1 MTDSLFLL
9 SNDSLLAGELTRL
22 LGPDRRL
29 FVGAALA
36 NVRAAAQTERLGGVL
51 VHVNNELAQ
60 GGAPGAF
67 FSQLQETT
75 GGAPIVALVEPDC
88 PRRWQAVIESVLE
101 GCLHLPLEPWQVA
114 RLLPAAATNEDGTQA
129 DLPYRAVQGP
139 ARSLVTFTPEM
150 FGTLEELQVAIA
162 HHVTVLLVGE
172 TGTGKTYLA
181 RLIHELSARADKRF
195 CTVACGALPADLV
208 ESELFGYTKGAFTG
222 AERDREGK
230 FAATGDG
237 TLLLDEIDVLS
248 LDQQAKLLRVIE
260 TGEYEPV
267 GSNDTRISRARLIAA
282 SNVELEQLAE
292 SGRFRSDL
300 YYRLNILRIDIPPLR
315 KRPLDVEYLA
325 RRFARQ
331 YGQAH
336 GIRIDQVAPEFYDA
350 LRGYHW
356 PGNVRELENVIR
368 RAVLYCREGVL
379 TVADL
384 PSALRS
390 LTPVAAPHVAIS
402 PHGEGGSTL
411 DVQLGLCERR
421 IIEQAL
427 ARNRLH
433 RGATAR
439 ELGISRVTLYHKMK
453 KFGLLAE
460 RSGEVEEV
468 DQAV

>member
-1 MTDSLFLL
+1 MSDIIFLL
-9 SNDSLLAGELTRL
+9 STDSILAGEIARL
-22 LGPDRRL
+22 VGPCGQL
-29 FVGAALA
+29 VVGGNPAQL
-36 NVRAAAQTERLGGVL
+36 RAAAEQGKVRAVL
-51 VHVNNELAQ
+51 VHVGNDLAQ
-60 GGAPGAF
+60 GSAPGPF
-67 FSQLQETT
+67 FSALQEAADS
-75 GGAPIVALVEPDC
+75 APIVALVEPDC
-88 PRRWQAVIESVLE
+88 PARWRTVVETVLDE
-101 GCLHLPLEPWQVA
+101 ALSLPLAPAQLA
-114 RLLPAAATNEDGTQA
+114 RLLPTAGEVDDAQT

-162 HHVTVLLVGE
+162 HNVTVLLVGE

-222 AERDREGK
+222 ADRDREGK
-230 FAATGDG
+230 FTATGDG

-300 YYRLNILRIDIPPLR
+300 YYRLNILRINLHPLR
-315 KRPLDVEYLA
+315 KRPLDIEYLA

-336 GIRIDQVAPEFYDA
+336 GIKLEQIQPEFFDA

-390 LTPVAAPHVAIS
+390 LPPVAAPRVAVS
-402 PHGEGGSTL
+402 QHGDGPHTL
-411 DVQLGLCERR
+411 DVQLGVCERR
-421 IIEQAL
+421 IIEEAL
-427 ARNRLH
+427 ARNELH

-453 KFGLLAE
+453 KFGLLGE
-460 RSGEVEEV
+460 RAGEVEEV
-468 DQAV
+468 DQTA

>member
-1 MTDSLFLL
+1 MTDSIYLL
-9 SNDSLLAGELTRL
+9 STDTLLAGEVARL
-22 LGPDRRL
+22 IGQGSQLV
-29 FVGAALA
+29 VGASPAKL
-36 NVRAAAQTERLGGVL
+36 RAATQAHRVSAVL
-51 VHVNNELAQ
+51 VHVSSDLAQ
-60 GGAPGAF
+60 GAAPGLF
-67 FSQLQETT
+67 FSELQEAADGT
-75 GGAPIVALVEPDC
+75 PIIALVEPDC
-88 PRRWQAVIESVLE
+88 PPRWRTVVETVLD
-101 GCLHLPLEPWQVA
+101 GYLPLPLAPAQLA
-114 RLLPAAATNEDGTQA
+114 RFLPPAATVDDTQA
-129 DLPYRAVQGP
+129 ELPYRAVQGK

-162 HHVTVLLVGE
+162 HNVTVLLVGE

-181 RLIHELSARADKRF
+181 RLIHELSARAEKRF
-195 CTVACGALPADLV
+195 CTVACGALPAELV

-222 AERDREGK
+222 ADRDREGK
-230 FAATGDG
+230 FTATGDG

-300 YYRLNILRIDIPPLR
+300 YYRLNILRINLHPLR
-315 KRPLDVEYLA
+315 KRPLDIEYLA
-325 RRFARQ
+325 RHFARQ

-336 GIRIDQVAPEFYDA
+336 GIRLEQIQPEFFDA

-379 TVADL
+379 AVADL
-384 PSALRS
+384 PSALRTS
-390 LTPVAAPHVAIS
+390 SPVSAPRVAVSPHVDG
-402 PHGEGGSTL
+402 PHTL

-453 KFGLLAE
+453 KFGLLGE
-460 RSGEVEEV
+460 RASEVEEV
-468 DQAV
+468 DQTA